1 LKIKKNNLLN
11 KRNTGLLVLLFVF
24 CCCSM
29 LIANISA
36 AQPSGNYLINE
47 SNLTDHTS
55 VTAYQDNND
64 NVYVYIHHFGLVG
77 ADQSISIEKVLNES
91 GYGESI
97 LKIYIWNPSV
107 SPDYEEEV
115 EYVNTS
121 LSPQEYY
128 FSIIKPEILNQGYVS
143 F

>member
-1 LKIKKNNLLN
+1 LKIKRNNLLN

-24 CCCSM
+24 CCCGI
-29 LIANISA
+29 LIANVSA
-36 AQPSGNYLINE
+36 AQPSGNYLFDE
-47 SNLTDHTS
+47 FNLTDHTS

-91 GYGESI
+91 DGEST
-97 LKIYIWNPSV
+97 LKIITRNPSV
-107 SPDYEEEV
+107 SPEYAKV

-121 LSPQEYY
+121 LSPKEYY
-128 FSIIKPEILNQGYVS
+128 LNIIKPEMIGIIPI
-143 F
+143 